1 MKATSDGATAGME
14 ATIAM
19 IATMGR
25 AKTLGEKSIG
35 HPDPGAVSISI
46 MFQTA
51 SKYVG

>member
-1 MKATSDGATAGME
+1 ATK
-14 ATIAM
+14 AM

-35 HPDPGAVSISI
+35 HPDPGAVSVSI

-51 SKYVG
+51 SAYVG